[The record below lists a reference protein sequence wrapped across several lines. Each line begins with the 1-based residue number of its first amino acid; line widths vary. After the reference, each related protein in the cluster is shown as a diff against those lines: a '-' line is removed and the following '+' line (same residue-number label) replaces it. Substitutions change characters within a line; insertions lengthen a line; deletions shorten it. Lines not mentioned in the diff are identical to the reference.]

1 MAYSCG
7 YPDTMNK
14 QVSME
19 TNDRSPLAC
28 WDGYE
33 RVPGTK
39 EFSKGSC
46 RKKQIIMKLP
56 SNGVA
61 KELRHY
67 IGSLFIFLFVIGI
80 IIVLIQ
86 FPVLDTNKE
95 VVMMLICTI
104 SASIGIVVSTI
115 TGAKPDDVT
124 ALKTS
129 LEKKE
134 HHIELLVSA
143 KDQLEQMVINLQK
156 QMLDNQD
163 AVMDKIILKAA
174 MDFDDKNNP
183 PKCECGD
190 KSKNECNC
198 KNNEE

>member
-1 MAYSCG
+1 M
-7 YPDTMNK
+7 
-14 QVSME
+14 
-19 TNDRSPLAC
+19 R
-28 WDGYE
+28 
-33 RVPGTK
+33 
-39 EFSKGSC
+39 
-46 RKKQIIMKLP
+46 LP

-61 KELRHY
+61 KEIRHY
-67 IGSLFIFLFVIGI
+67 VGSLFIFLFVIGI
-80 IIVLIQ
+80 IIALIQ

-95 VVMMLICTI
+95 VVMMLIGTI
-104 SASIGIVVSTI
+104 SASIGIVVATI

-134 HHIELLVSA
+134 HHIELLVAA

-183 PKCECGD
+183 PKCECGEKEKD
-190 KSKNECNC
+190 KCEC
-198 KNNEE
+198 